1 MRVGASRRQG
11 VGRRAL
17 RTRARSA
24 RESWAPVPGRGGQ
37 HGDGPLERQYQPMKQ
52 YLTYLGT
59 GGNNP
64 KATKFGRELSLRPL
78 VSRDGGPQQIFHGLF
93 LSVVKLMQQGIDT
106 CAGCGATP
114 PL

>member
-1 MRVGASRRQG
+1 
-11 VGRRAL
+11 
-17 RTRARSA
+17 
-24 RESWAPVPGRGGQ
+24 
-37 HGDGPLERQYQPMKQ
+37 MKQ